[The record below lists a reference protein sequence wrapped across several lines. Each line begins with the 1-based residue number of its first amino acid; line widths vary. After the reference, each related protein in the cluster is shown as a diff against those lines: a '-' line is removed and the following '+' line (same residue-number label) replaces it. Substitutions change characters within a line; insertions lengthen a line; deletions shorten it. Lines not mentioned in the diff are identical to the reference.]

1 MILSNVW
8 TALIVVGVISCL
20 STLLGIILYKYS
32 SAVVRSKTM
41 RLSGAT
47 AIAWVLFLAISN
59 FYLSVAADLKSQSA
73 QQIADRV
80 AEVELQIKNY
90 KECSLHVGEF
100 KCKVPADRLLR
111 SCEGLIT
118 ILR

>member
-1 MILSNVW
+1 MIISNIW

-20 STLLGIILYKYS
+20 STLLAIILYKYS
-32 SAVVRSKTM
+32 SAVVQSKTM
-41 RLSGAT
+41 RLSGAI
-47 AIAWVLFLAISN
+47 AIAWILFFAISK
-59 FYLSVAADLKSQSA
+59 FYLSVTADIKSQST

-100 KCKVPADRLLR
+100 KCKVPADRLMH
-111 SCEGLIT
+111 SCENLIA
-118 ILR
+118 ILK

>member
-1 MILSNVW
+1 MILSNIW

-20 STLLGIILYKYS
+20 STLLGIILFKYS
-32 SAVVRSKTM
+32 TAVVRSKTM
-41 RLSGAT
+41 RLSGAI
-47 AIAWVLFLAISN
+47 AIAWVLFLGMSK
-59 FYLSVAADLKSQSA
+59 FYLSVTQDLKSLSA
-73 QQIADRV
+73 QQISNRV

-100 KCKVPADRLLR
+100 KCKVPADKLMH
-111 SCEGLIT
+111 SCEELIA